1 MPGMN
6 RGILHDLP
14 AIVVYELVAKRGD
27 INRKRQ
33 GEDNGDPPPR
43 RKTGSG
49 GRNSCG
55 LARIPLPFG

>member
-1 MPGMN
+1 MN

-33 GEDNGDPPPR
+33 GEDRSDPPPR

-49 GRNSCG
+49 GRNP
-55 LARIPLPFG
+55 LVQIPLPFG